1 MTKRM
6 LIDAAHPEETRVVIV
21 DSNRVEELDFESRNK
36 RQLRGNVYLARVT
49 RVEPSLQ
56 AAFIEYGGNR
66 HGFLAFSEIH
76 PDYYKIPEADKQAL
90 KEQEEEDQRLADEE
104 EEKRKAAASKRKS
117 RTKKKDENEDGDL
130 DLEAED
136 DDLEEDEIEAED
148 DQEDERDENLD
159 PDDEDATD
167 ETDAEIADEQVN
179 VASKR
184 RKRISRRRYKIQ
196 EVIKRGQIL
205 LVQAVKEERGN
216 KGAAMTTYLSL
227 AGRYCVLMP
236 NTPRGGGISRKI
248 SNGSDRKRL
257 KSIMNNLDVQQG
269 MGVIVRTAGAKRT
282 KSEIG
287 HDYEYLSR
295 LWTDIRSKTMES
307 SAPALIHEEGN
318 LVKRSIRD
326 LYNKDI
332 EEILVQGQTAYETA
346 SDFISMLM
354 PSHAEFVKYYDD
366 EIPLFLRYG
375 AEKQIENSLD
385 ATVQL
390 KSGGYLVIHPTE
402 ALVSVDVNSGR
413 STKERNIERTA
424 LRTNIEAAEELARQ
438 MRLRDLAGLIV
449 VDFIDMDEHKNNRAV
464 ERKMKEV
471 ISKDRARIQTSRI
484 SQFGLME
491 ISRQR
496 RRRSLLEGS
505 TTSCPHC
512 SGVGRKRT
520 IESSALAAIRA
531 VEEFA
536 VRGKAKRI
544 RLKTSHDVA
553 LYLLNEK
560 RDLLTQVDEVADV
573 FTEVVGDDTL
583 IRPHFELEVIE
594 KRDDKRADPL
604 VKIERDFKKERD
616 AAKRKP
622 KKAKKEASEDK
633 AEPTETPTS
642 EDESDEESRKSG
654 RRRSRRGRRGGR
666 GRGRKDESAQN
677 AEIQDSDAQS
687 DETPSETDEDT
698 KIETA
703 KKPKRGRRKAPT
715 KGKGKAKAKSEKSE
729 ESTSEEKAEKS
740 TRRRRAPSKSKDK
753 PVEVVAETDEET
765 IETEKPKRRASTRR
779 KAPSRKKEVAEET
792 VEKPAT
798 KAKRTRKAPVKKT
811 EEAVET
817 AAKKPTRK
825 RRAPVK
831 KTEASAEV
839 DVEET
844 PKPKRTRKAPVKKA
858 DTEEAKKP
866 SRKRR
871 APAKKTEA
879 KKSEETVAET
889 SEAEEAKPAR
899 TRKAPT
905 KKPAAKKAAPKK
917 TSAKKPAAKKAA
929 AKKATAKKTIE
940 KEAAVEDT
948 PKKRTRKAPVKKAD
962 ETSAKSVAP
971 KTATKSTRKAP
982 SKKVEAAEEKAPAAK
997 KAPSRKAPA
1006 KKVPAKKAPAKK
1018 VEKLDDEAPAPKRT
1032 RKAPAKKAAVES
1044 PKEPAPAE
1052 KAEPVAKTPEAP
1064 GKKTKRAWWRRKKD

>member
-21 DSNRVEELDFESRNK
+21 NSNRVEELDFESRNK

-76 PDYYKIPEADKQAL
+76 PDYYRIPEADKLAL
-90 KEQEEEDQRLADEE
+90 KEQEEEDQRLAEE
-104 EEKRKAAASKRKS
+104 EDEKRKAATSRRKS
-117 RTKKKDENEDGDL
+117 RTKRDEEEDEFEDDEE

-136 DDLEEDEIEAED
+136 DSEEDLDE
-148 DQEDERDENLD
+148 EDERDENLD
-159 PDDEDATD
+159 PDEEDATD
-167 ETDAEIADEQVN
+167 ENDAEIADEQVN
-179 VASKR
+179 VAVKR

-257 KSIMNNLDVQQG
+257 KTIMNGLDVPQG

-282 KSEIG
+282 KAEIQR
-287 HDYEYLSR
+287 DYEYLSR
-295 LWTDIRSKTMES
+295 LWSDIRDTTMES
-307 SAPALIHEEGN
+307 SAPSLIHEEGN

-332 EEILVQGQTAYETA
+332 EEVLVQGDDAYKTAK
-346 SDFISMLM
+346 DFIKMLM
-354 PSHAEFVKYYDD
+354 PSHAKFVRQYED

-471 ISKDRARIQTSRI
+471 LSLDRARIQTSRI

-505 TTSCPHC
+505 TTICPHC

-520 IESSALAAIRA
+520 VESSALAAIRA

-544 RLKTSHDVA
+544 RLKTSPDVA
-553 LYLLNEK
+553 HYLLNEK
-560 RDLLTQVDEVADV
+560 RDLLTQVDEVTDV
-573 FTEVVGDDTL
+573 FTEVVGDDSF
-583 IRPHFELEVIE
+583 IRPHFELEVVE
-594 KRDDKRADPL
+594 KRNDKRADPL
-604 VKIERDFKKERD
+604 VKIEREFKKERED
-616 AAKRKP
+616 AKRKP
-622 KKAKKEASEDK
+622 KKSKSKSKSNKELNDN
-633 AEPTETPTS
+633 ETDEATS
-642 EDESDEESRKSG
+642 SDEEGEEDARKSG

-666 GRGRKDESAQN
+666 GRGRRDDRNKSEETEETSETT
-677 AEIQDSDAQS
+677 AEADSVL
-687 DETPSETDEDT
+687 SETDE
-698 KIETA
+698 
-703 KKPKRGRRKAPT
+703 KPKRSRRRKAS
-715 KGKGKAKAKSEKSE
+715 AKASE
-729 ESTSEEKAEKS
+729 ENVERDEAPKRG
-740 TRRRRAPSKSKDK
+740 RRRRAPSKSKEDAIVDTTEATADDK
-753 PVEVVAETDEET
+753 TE
-765 IETEKPKRRASTRR
+765 IEKPKRRSTTRR
-779 KAPSRKKEVAEET
+779 KAPTRKKKNATELEDAPKKTRRKAPAKKSVEESEIKEET
-792 VEKPAT
+792 SKSTRKRRAPAKKKADAEDIAEKP
-798 KAKRTRKAPVKKT
+798 KRTRKAPTKKAAEEETAKPKRTRKAPSKKT
-811 EEAVET
+811 EDKPKAKAT
-817 AAKKPTRK
+817 PKRTRKARAKKAETEDAPKPKRARK
-825 RRAPVK
+825 APAKKAVTAK
-831 KTEASAEV
+831 EESEVPKTET
-839 DVEET
+839 EE
-844 PKPKRTRKAPVKKA
+844 KPKRTRKAPVKKA
-858 DTEEAKKP
+858 ATEDE
-866 SRKRR
+866 
-871 APAKKTEA
+871 
-879 KKSEETVAET
+879 
-889 SEAEEAKPAR
+889 
-899 TRKAPT
+899 
-905 KKPAAKKAAPKK
+905 
-917 TSAKKPAAKKAA
+917 
-929 AKKATAKKTIE
+929 
-940 KEAAVEDT
+940 T
-948 PKKRTRKAPVKKAD
+948 PK
-962 ETSAKSVAP
+962 
-971 KTATKSTRKAP
+971 
-982 SKKVEAAEEKAPAAK
+982 
-997 KAPSRKAPA
+997 
-1006 KKVPAKKAPAKK
+1006 
-1018 VEKLDDEAPAPKRT
+1018 PKRT
-1032 RKAPAKKAAVES
+1032 RKAPKKAVAAEAEKAPAKPKRTRQAPVEAASETKTSPAPKTETVKKAAVET
-1044 PKEPAPAE
+1044 APEAE
-1052 KAEPVAKTPEAP
+1052 KKI
-1064 GKKTKRAWWRRKKD
+1064 KRGWWKRRKKD

>member
-90 KEQEEEDQRLADEE
+90 KEQEEEDQRHADEE

-117 RTKKKDENEDGDL
+117 LTKKDEEDEL
-130 DLEAED
+130 DD
-136 DDLEEDEIEAED
+136 DDLEGDDDFEEDDTEDEAEED
-148 DQEDERDENLD
+148 NEHEDERDENLD

-257 KSIMNNLDVQQG
+257 KSIMNNLDVPQG

-332 EEILVQGQTAYETA
+332 SEILVQGQAAYDTA
-346 SDFISMLM
+346 SEFINMLM
-354 PSHAEFVKYYDD
+354 PSHAEFVKHYND

-560 RDLLTQVDEVADV
+560 RDLLTQVDEIADV
-573 FTEVVGDDTL
+573 FTEVVGDDAF
-583 IRPHFELEVIE
+583 IRPNFELEVIE

-604 VKIERDFKKERD
+604 IQIERDFKKEQD

-633 AEPTETPTS
+633 ADPTETPTS
-642 EDESDEESRKSG
+642 EDESDEENLKSG

-666 GRGRKDESAQN
+666 GRARKDDNAQN
-677 AEIQDSDAQS
+677 ADSQDTETKS
-687 DETPSETDEDT
+687 DETKSETDEET
-698 KIETA
+698 KTE
-703 KKPKRGRRKAPT
+703 KPKRGRRKAPT
-715 KGKGKAKAKSEKSE
+715 KGKAQAKSEKSE
-729 ESTSEEKAEKS
+729 ESAFEEKAEKG
-740 TRRRRAPSKSKDK
+740 TRRRRAPSKTKDK
-753 PVEVVAETDEET
+753 PIETVAENDEEAV
-765 IETEKPKRRASTRR
+765 ETEKPKRRASTRR
-779 KAPSRKKEVAEET
+779 KAPSRKKEVAEEA
-792 VEKPAT
+792 VNEPVT
-798 KAKRTRKAPVKKT
+798 KAKRTRRAPVKKT
-811 EEAVET
+811 EESVET
-817 AAKKPTRK
+817 EAKKPTRK
-825 RRAPVK
+825 RRAPEK
-831 KTEASAEV
+831 KSDASAEV

-858 DTEEAKKP
+858 EPEATEEAKKP

-879 KKSEETVAET
+879 KKSEETLAET

-917 TSAKKPAAKKAA
+917 TSAKKAPVKKTAAKKTTT
-929 AKKATAKKTIE
+929 KKASE
-940 KEAAVEDT
+940 KEAVVEDT
-948 PKKRTRKAPVKKAD
+948 PKKRTRKAPVKKVD
-962 ETSAKSVAP
+962 ETSTESVAP
-971 KTATKSTRKAP
+971 KKATKSTRKAP

-997 KAPSRKAPA
+997 KAPSKKAPA
-1006 KKVPAKKAPAKK
+1006 QKTSAKK
-1018 VEKLDDEAPAPKRT
+1018 VEKSDDEAPAPKRT
-1032 RKAPAKKAAVES
+1032 RKAPVKKAVVEA
-1044 PKEPAPAE
+1044 PKKPAPAE
-1052 KAEPVAKTPEAP
+1052 KAEPVGKTPESPA
-1064 GKKTKRAWWRRKKD
+1064 KKTKRAWWRRKKD

>member
-21 DSNRVEELDFESRNK
+21 DSNRVEELDFESRHK

-76 PDYYKIPEADKQAL
+76 PDYYRIPEADKQAL
-90 KEQEEEDQRLADEE
+90 KEQEEEDQRLLEE
-104 EEKRKAAASKRKS
+104 DEEKRKAASANRKS
-117 RTKKKDENEDGDL
+117 RSKKDE
-130 DLEAED
+130 ED
-136 DDLEEDEIEAED
+136 DDEDEDED
-148 DQEDERDENLD
+148 DDFDLDTDSDDDEDDHDEEERDENLD

-167 ETDAEIADEQVN
+167 ETDAEVADEQVK

-248 SNGSDRKRL
+248 ANGSDRKRL
-257 KSIMNNLDVQQG
+257 KSIMNNLDVPQG

-287 HDYEYLSR
+287 HDYDYLSR
-295 LWTDIRSKTMES
+295 LWSDIRGKTMES

-332 EEILVQGQTAYETA
+332 EEILVQGNDAYETA
-346 SDFISMLM
+346 SEFINMLM
-354 PSHAEFVKYYDD
+354 PSHAKFVKHYND

-424 LRTNIEAAEELARQ
+424 LRTNMEAAEELARQ

-464 ERKMKEV
+464 EKKMKDV
-471 ISKDRARIQTSRI
+471 LSQDRARIQTSRI

-573 FTEVVGDDTL
+573 FTEVVGSDDL
-583 IRPHFELEVIE
+583 IRPHFELEVVE
-594 KRDDKRADPL
+594 KREDKRADPL
-604 VKIERDFKKERD
+604 EQIERDFKKERE

-622 KKAKKEASEDK
+622 AKKRKDK
-633 AEPTETPTS
+633 S
-642 EDESDEESRKSG
+642 EDESDASENISPEDEKDEENRKSG
-654 RRRSRRGRRGGR
+654 RKRSRRGRRGGR
-666 GRGRKDESAQN
+666 GRGRKDEVAQ
-677 AEIQDSDAQS
+677 
-687 DETPSETDEDT
+687 TSESNDEDA
-698 KIETA
+698 KSVSVEDTA
-703 KKPKRGRRKAPT
+703 SEKDTKPKRRRRKAPSKDT
-715 KGKGKAKAKSEKSE
+715 GTAAKSEDTATADAKKSE
-729 ESTSEEKAEKS
+729 SSASERTTEKGG
-740 TRRRRAPSKSKDK
+740 RRRRAPSKSKDK
-753 PVEVVAETDEET
+753 PAETVAEVAEVV
-765 IETEKPKRRASTRR
+765 ETETTKRRSTTRR
-779 KAPSRKKEVAEET
+779 KAPARNKETDTKSE
-792 VEKPAT
+792 AT
-798 KAKRTRKAPVKKT
+798 PKRTRKAPIKKS
-811 EEAVET
+811 AET
-817 AAKKPTRK
+817 PKSAEMPEIEAKKPTRK
-825 RRAPVK
+825 RRAPAK
-831 KTEASAEV
+831 KAADTPADETSSVETE
-839 DVEET
+839 T
-844 PKPKRTRKAPVKKA
+844 KPKRTRKAPVKKVVSE
-858 DTEEAKKP
+858 DTVAPKP
-866 SRKRR
+866 ARKRR
-871 APAKKTEA
+871 TPAKKTAEIKTDA
-879 KKSEETVAET
+879 AETETKKS
-889 SEAEEAKPAR
+889 S
-899 TRKAPT
+899 
-905 KKPAAKKAAPKK
+905 
-917 TSAKKPAAKKAA
+917 
-929 AKKATAKKTIE
+929 
-940 KEAAVEDT
+940 
-948 PKKRTRKAPVKKAD
+948 
-962 ETSAKSVAP
+962 
-971 KTATKSTRKAP
+971 
-982 SKKVEAAEEKAPAAK
+982 
-997 KAPSRKAPA
+997 
-1006 KKVPAKKAPAKK
+1006 
-1018 VEKLDDEAPAPKRT
+1018 RT
-1032 RKAPAKKAAVES
+1032 RKAPAKKAAPAKAKPPAKKAAAKKTTTKKAAPKKSAAKKTVAKPDETPAKPTRTRKAPTKTSSEKVDKVAESKTAPKRTRKAPSAKTETAEAKPAS
-1044 PKEPAPAE
+1044 PKRTRKAPAKTAKDTTPKPEPKPEPAPIA
-1052 KAEPVAKTPEAP
+1052 KAEPAPETAKAPE
-1064 GKKTKRAWWRRKKD
+1064 KKIKRGWWNRRKKD

>member
-21 DSNRVEELDFESRNK
+21 DSNRVEELDFESRHK

-76 PDYYKIPEADKQAL
+76 SDYYRIPEADKQAL
-90 KEQEEEDQRLADEE
+90 KEQEEEDQREADEE
-104 EEKRKAAASKRKS
+104 DEKRKAASAKRKS
-117 RTKKKDENEDGDL
+117 RSKRDEDEDESDE
-130 DLEAED
+130 DDFESDEEADED
-136 DDLEEDEIEAED
+136 DDE
-148 DQEDERDENLD
+148 EDERDENVD
-159 PDDEDATD
+159 PDEEDATD
-167 ETDAEIADEQVN
+167 EVDAEVADEQVK

-248 SNGSDRKRL
+248 ANGSDRKRL
-257 KSIMNNLDVQQG
+257 KTIMNDLDVPQG
-269 MGVIVRTAGAKRT
+269 MGVIVRTAGAKQT

-287 HDYEYLSR
+287 HDYDYLSR
-295 LWTDIRSKTMES
+295 LWSDIRNKTMES

-332 EEILVQGQTAYETA
+332 EEILVQGDGAYETA
-346 SDFISMLM
+346 SQFINMLM
-354 PSHAEFVKYYDD
+354 PNHAKFVKHYDD
-366 EIPLFLRYG
+366 QIPLFLRYG

-413 STKERNIERTA
+413 STKERNVERTA
-424 LRTNIEAAEELARQ
+424 LRTNMEAAEELARQ

-464 ERKMKEV
+464 ERRMKEALTQ
-471 ISKDRARIQTSRI
+471 DRARIQTSRI

-520 IESSALAAIRA
+520 VESSALAAIRA

-544 RLKTSHDVA
+544 CLKTSHDVA

-560 RDLLTQVDEVADV
+560 RDLLTQVDEIADV
-573 FTEVVGDDTL
+573 FTEVVGDDAF
-583 IRPHFELEVIE
+583 IRPHFELEVVE
-594 KRDDKRADPL
+594 KREDKRADPL
-604 VKIERDFKKERD
+604 VQIEREFKKERE
-616 AAKRKP
+616 AVKRKP
-622 KKAKKEASEDK
+622 AKTQPKKSEVDSD
-633 AEPTETPTS
+633 ETENTS
-642 EDESDEESRKSG
+642 NEDESDEENRKSS

-666 GRGRKDESAQN
+666 GRARKDENS
-677 AEIQDSDAQS
+677 QDTESSDKGVKSDAAEDTAQESDSKPKRRRRRGSGKGRSEAAPSEATESDTLKSQEESTAPSVSKS
-687 DETPSETDEDT
+687 DETT
-698 KIETA
+698 
-703 KKPKRGRRKAPT
+703 
-715 KGKGKAKAKSEKSE
+715 GKGG
-729 ESTSEEKAEKS
+729 
-740 TRRRRAPSKSKDK
+740 RRRRAPSKSASKGK
-753 PVEVVAETDEET
+753 EKQAEQVAEVAEKVELET
-765 IETEKPKRRASTRR
+765 PKRSSTTRR
-779 KAPSRKKEVAEET
+779 KAPSRKKPAET
-792 VEKPAT
+792 PAE
-798 KAKRTRKAPVKKT
+798 AAPKRSRKAPARKAAVK
-811 EEAVET
+811 ET
-817 AAKKPTRK
+817 AEAAETAPEKPTRK
-825 RRAPVK
+825 RRAPAK
-831 KTEASAEV
+831 KSAETPL
-839 DVEET
+839 VEAEA
-844 PKPKRTRKAPVKKA
+844 KPKRTRKAPVKKA
-858 DTEEAKKP
+858 PSDEADAPKP
-866 SRKRR
+866 ARKRR
-871 APAKKTEA
+871 A
-879 KKSEETVAET
+879 
-889 SEAEEAKPAR
+889 
-899 TRKAPT
+899 AP
-905 KKPAAKKAAPKK
+905 KKAADTKAAP
-917 TSAKKPAAKKAA
+917 TEAEKKP
-929 AKKATAKKTIE
+929 T
-940 KEAAVEDT
+940 
-948 PKKRTRKAPVKKAD
+948 
-962 ETSAKSVAP
+962 
-971 KTATKSTRKAP
+971 
-982 SKKVEAAEEKAPAAK
+982 
-997 KAPSRKAPA
+997 
-1006 KKVPAKKAPAKK
+1006 
-1018 VEKLDDEAPAPKRT
+1018 RT
-1032 RKAPAKKAAVES
+1032 RKAPAKKAAPAKAKAPTKKTAVKKAPAKTSTTKAVKPEAKAAPKRKAPVKKAAPKTAAAPKTKKAAPKRAAKPPASKADVAEAKPGATTTRTRKAPVKAVEAA
-1044 PKEPAPAE
+1044 PAKPVPAPKAPVQKAAPVPAPKPADAPE
-1052 KAEPVAKTPEAP
+1052 KKS
-1064 GKKTKRAWWRRKKD
+1064 KRGWWNRRKKD

>member
-1 MTKRM
+1 MVGDPRERLENTMTKRM

-21 DSNRVEELDFESRNK
+21 DSNRVEELDFESRHK

-76 PDYYKIPEADKQAL
+76 ADYYRIPEADKQAL
-90 KEQEEEDQRLADEE
+90 KEQEEEDQREADEE
-104 EEKRKAAASKRKS
+104 EEKRKAASAKRKS
-117 RTKKKDENEDGDL
+117 RTKRDEDEDEDGSD
-130 DLEAED
+130 E
-136 DDLEEDEIEAED
+136 DDLESNDDDDEDLD
-148 DQEDERDENLD
+148 DEDERDENLD
-159 PDDEDATD
+159 PDEDDATD
-167 ETDAEIADEQVN
+167 EVDAEVADEQVK

-248 SNGSDRKRL
+248 ANGSDRKRL
-257 KSIMNNLDVQQG
+257 KTIMNDLDVPQG
-269 MGVIVRTAGAKRT
+269 MGVIVRTAGAKQT
-282 KSEIG
+282 KQEIG
-287 HDYEYLSR
+287 HDYDYLSR
-295 LWTDIRSKTMES
+295 LWSDIRSKTMES

-332 EEILVQGQTAYETA
+332 EEILVQGDDAYETA
-346 SDFISMLM
+346 SDFINMLM
-354 PSHAEFVKYYDD
+354 PNHAKFVKHYNDQ
-366 EIPLFLRYG
+366 IPLFLRYG

-424 LRTNIEAAEELARQ
+424 LRTNMEAAEELARQ

-464 ERKMKEV
+464 ERKMKDV
-471 ISKDRARIQTSRI
+471 LSQDRARIQTSRI

-520 IESSALAAIRA
+520 VESSALAAIRA

-560 RDLLTQVDEVADV
+560 RDLLTQVDEIADV
-573 FTEVVGDDTL
+573 FTAVVGDDAL
-583 IRPHFELEVIE
+583 IRPHFELEVVE

-604 VKIERDFKKERD
+604 VQIERDFKKEQE

-622 KKAKKEASEDK
+622 KPKPARAERADDGSEAK
-633 AEPTETPTS
+633 ETSTF
-642 EDESDEESRKSG
+642 EDETDEDGKKSG

-666 GRGRKDESAQN
+666 GRGRKDENSQS
-677 AEIQDSDAQS
+677 EDPTEDSPKSDSPEEASSETDTKPKRRRRRGSGKGRSENSSS
-687 DETPSETDEDT
+687 DETKSEASNSQDDSQDT
-698 KIETA
+698 SKPKSSESTA
-703 KKPKRGRRKAPT
+703 KG
-715 KGKGKAKAKSEKSE
+715 G
-729 ESTSEEKAEKS
+729 
-740 TRRRRAPSKSKDK
+740 RRRRAPSKGK
-753 PVEVVAETDEET
+753 PAETVAEVPEKVEAET
-765 IETEKPKRRASTRR
+765 PKRRSTTRR
-779 KAPSRKKEVAEET
+779 KAPSRKKDTET
-792 VEKPAT
+792 QS
-798 KAKRTRKAPVKKT
+798 
-811 EEAVET
+811 EA
-817 AAKKPTRK
+817 A
-825 RRAPVK
+825 
-831 KTEASAEV
+831 
-839 DVEET
+839 
-844 PKPKRTRKAPVKKA
+844 PKRTRKAPAKKTA
-858 DTEEAKKP
+858 ETSETEETKP
-866 SRKRR
+866 ARKRR
-871 APAKKTEA
+871 APAKKPAETSKSDTEA
-879 KKSEETVAET
+879 K
-889 SEAEEAKPAR
+889 
-899 TRKAPT
+899 
-905 KKPAAKKAAPKK
+905 
-917 TSAKKPAAKKAA
+917 
-929 AKKATAKKTIE
+929 
-940 KEAAVEDT
+940 
-948 PKKRTRKAPVKKAD
+948 
-962 ETSAKSVAP
+962 
-971 KTATKSTRKAP
+971 
-982 SKKVEAAEEKAPAAK
+982 
-997 KAPSRKAPA
+997 
-1006 KKVPAKKAPAKK
+1006 
-1018 VEKLDDEAPAPKRT
+1018 PKRT
-1032 RKAPAKKAAVES
+1032 RKAPAKKAAADEADAPKPARKRRAPTKKAAAVEADKKPARTRKAPAKKAAPAKAKAPAKKAAAKTPAAKKTPAKKPAAKAEAKPARTRKAPAKKTA
-1044 PKEPAPAE
+1044 PKAKPAPKKAEAAPKRTRKAPTPKAEPTEPKPAAPKRTRKAPASAQSEAQSKSVEAAPVKPAPAR
-1052 KAEPVAKTPEAP
+1052 KAAAPKVEAASVPKPEKTPE
-1064 GKKTKRAWWRRKKD
+1064 KKTKRGWWNRRKKD

>member
-21 DSNRVEELDFESRNK
+21 DSNRVEELDFESRHK

-76 PDYYKIPEADKQAL
+76 ADYYRIPEADKQAL
-90 KEQEEEDQRLADEE
+90 KEQEEEDQREADEE
-104 EEKRKAAASKRKS
+104 EEKRKAASAKRKS
-117 RTKKKDENEDGDL
+117 RTKRDEEEEESD
-130 DLEAED
+130 ED
-136 DDLEEDEIEAED
+136 DFESDDDSDEEHHD
-148 DQEDERDENLD
+148 DEDERDENLD
-159 PDDEDATD
+159 PDEDDATD
-167 ETDAEIADEQVN
+167 EVDAEVADEQIK

-248 SNGSDRKRL
+248 ANGSDRKRL
-257 KSIMNNLDVQQG
+257 KTIMNNLDVPQG
-269 MGVIVRTAGAKRT
+269 MGVIVRTAGAKQT
-282 KSEIG
+282 KQEIG
-287 HDYEYLSR
+287 HDYDYLSR
-295 LWTDIRSKTMES
+295 LWSDIRSKTMES

-332 EEILVQGQTAYETA
+332 EEILVQGDDAYDTA
-346 SDFISMLM
+346 SEFIDMLM
-354 PSHAEFVKYYDD
+354 PSHAKFVKHYND

-424 LRTNIEAAEELARQ
+424 LRTNMEAAEELARQ

-464 ERKMKEV
+464 ERKMKDV
-471 ISKDRARIQTSRI
+471 LSQDRARIQTSRI

-520 IESSALAAIRA
+520 VESSALAAIRA

-573 FTEVVGDDTL
+573 FTEVVGDDDL
-583 IRPHFELEVIE
+583 IRPHFELEVVE

-604 VKIERDFKKERD
+604 VKIERDFKKERET
-616 AAKRKP
+616 AKRKP
-622 KKAKKEASEDK
+622 AKTRAKKSDDESDAKESRS
-633 AEPTETPTS
+633 P
-642 EDESDEESRKSG
+642 EDESDEENRKSG

-666 GRGRKDESAQN
+666 GRGRKDETSEN
-677 AEIQDSDAQS
+677 ADSSDEDVKSDAVDDAATES
-687 DETPSETDEDT
+687 D
-698 KIETA
+698 A
-703 KKPKRGRRKAPT
+703 KPKRRRRRG
-715 KGKGKAKAKSEKSE
+715 GKGRSDAAQSEETKSE
-729 ESTSEEKAEKS
+729 ESKAPEDAKS
-740 TRRRRAPSKSKDK
+740 DEATGKGGRRRRAPSKSGSKSKDK
-753 PVEVVAETDEET
+753 PAETVAEV
-765 IETEKPKRRASTRR
+765 TEKVDAEDVETKTPKRRSTTRR
-779 KAPSRKKEVAEET
+779 KAP
-792 VEKPAT
+792 
-798 KAKRTRKAPVKKT
+798 TRNK
-811 EEAVET
+811 
-817 AAKKPTRK
+817 
-825 RRAPVK
+825 
-831 KTEASAEV
+831 
-839 DVEET
+839 
-844 PKPKRTRKAPVKKA
+844 
-858 DTEEAKKP
+858 DTG
-866 SRKRR
+866 
-871 APAKKTEA
+871 T
-879 KKSEETVAET
+879 T
-889 SEAEEAKPAR
+889 S
-899 TRKAPT
+899 
-905 KKPAAKKAAPKK
+905 
-917 TSAKKPAAKKAA
+917 
-929 AKKATAKKTIE
+929 
-940 KEAAVEDT
+940 
-948 PKKRTRKAPVKKAD
+948 
-962 ETSAKSVAP
+962 
-971 KTATKSTRKAP
+971 
-982 SKKVEAAEEKAPAAK
+982 
-997 KAPSRKAPA
+997 
-1006 KKVPAKKAPAKK
+1006 
-1018 VEKLDDEAPAPKRT
+1018 DDAPKRT
-1032 RKAPAKKAAVES
+1032 RKAPAKKAAEAAE
-1044 PKEPAPAE
+1044 KEAEKPARKRRAPAKKSAKSAKTDAETKPKRTRKAPAKTASSDDGDTPKPARKRRAPTKKAEAVEAEKKPTRTRKAPTKKAPAKKAAPAKAKAPAKKAPTKKAPAKKTASKAADTDAKPARTRKAPAKKAAPKAKAAPKRTRKAPTPKVDAPKAETAEAKPQTPKRTRKAPVKTAEATPAKPASAPKAAPATPPPAKPE
-1052 KAEPVAKTPEAP
+1052 KAPEKKAKR
-1064 GKKTKRAWWRRKKD
+1064 GWWNRRKKD

>member
-21 DSNRVEELDFESRNK
+21 DSNRVEELDFESRHK

-76 PDYYKIPEADKQAL
+76 PDYYRIPEADKLAL
-90 KEQEEEDQRLADEE
+90 KEQEEEDQRQSEEE
-104 EEKRKAAASKRKS
+104 EEKRKAASAKRKS
-117 RTKKKDENEDGDL
+117 RTKRDEDENDDEDED
-130 DLEAED
+130 EADETDDED
-136 DDLEEDEIEAED
+136 DHEEDD
-148 DQEDERDENLD
+148 EDERDENLD
-159 PDDEDATD
+159 PDEDDATD
-167 ETDAEIADEQVN
+167 ETDAEVADEQVK

-205 LVQAVKEERGN
+205 LIQAVKEERGN

-248 SNGSDRKRL
+248 SNGADRKRL
-257 KSIMNNLDVQQG
+257 KTIMNGLEVPQG

-282 KSEIG
+282 KSEIER
-287 HDYEYLSR
+287 DYEYLSR
-295 LWTDIRSKTMES
+295 LWSDIRSNTMES

-332 EEILVQGQTAYETA
+332 EEVLVQGKDAYQTAD
-346 SDFISMLM
+346 DFINMLM
-354 PSHAEFVKYYDD
+354 PSHAKFVKHYTD

-424 LRTNIEAAEELARQ
+424 LRTNLEAAEELARQ

-471 ISKDRARIQTSRI
+471 LSKDRARIQTSRI

-520 IESSALAAIRA
+520 VESSALAAIRA

-573 FTEVVGDDTL
+573 FTAVVGDDEL
-583 IRPHFELEVIE
+583 IRPHFELEVVE
-594 KRDDKRADPL
+594 KREDKRKDPL
-604 VKIERDFKKERD
+604 IQIERDFKKERE

-622 KKAKKEASEDK
+622 KKKQTKSSEDESEAK
-633 AEPTETPTS
+633 ENTTP
-642 EDESDEESRKSG
+642 EDESDEENRKSG

-666 GRGRKDESAQN
+666 GRGGRDETAQ
-677 AEIQDSDAQS
+677 AADSDEAKADAKEEIS
-687 DETPSETDEDT
+687 SETER
-698 KIETA
+698 EA
-703 KKPKRGRRKAPT
+703 KPKRRRRRAP
-715 KGKGKAKAKSEKSE
+715 GKGKAEAAKAEDV
-729 ESTSEEKAEKS
+729 TSEDNDSNESAKKGG
-740 TRRRRAPSKSKDK
+740 RRRRAPSKSKEK
-753 PVEVVAETDEET
+753 PVEQVAEVAEKV
-765 IETEKPKRRASTRR
+765 ETETPKRGSTTRR
-779 KAPSRKKEVAEET
+779 KAPSRNKGSA
-792 VEKPAT
+792 A
-798 KAKRTRKAPVKKT
+798 KT
-811 EEAVET
+811 E
-817 AAKKPTRK
+817 
-825 RRAPVK
+825 
-831 KTEASAEV
+831 
-839 DVEET
+839 D
-844 PKPKRTRKAPVKKA
+844 
-858 DTEEAKKP
+858 
-866 SRKRR
+866 
-871 APAKKTEA
+871 
-879 KKSEETVAET
+879 
-889 SEAEEAKPAR
+889 
-899 TRKAPT
+899 
-905 KKPAAKKAAPKK
+905 
-917 TSAKKPAAKKAA
+917 
-929 AKKATAKKTIE
+929 
-940 KEAAVEDT
+940 
-948 PKKRTRKAPVKKAD
+948 
-962 ETSAKSVAP
+962 
-971 KTATKSTRKAP
+971 
-982 SKKVEAAEEKAPAAK
+982 
-997 KAPSRKAPA
+997 
-1006 KKVPAKKAPAKK
+1006 
-1018 VEKLDDEAPAPKRT
+1018 APKRT
-1032 RKAPAKKAAVES
+1032 RKAPAKTVSAKKSAKVSETEEKKPTRKRKAPTKKTTATKADGAETKSKRTRKAPAKKAPAKDTQTAKPPRKRRAPAKAKAKPDAEAKADAKAPAKIRKAPAKKAAPAKAATKKAPAKKAATKKAPTKTATKKKAPAKKPTAKTSKAVKTEAK
-1044 PKEPAPAE
+1044 PKRTRKAPAKKPAPKATE
-1052 KAEPVAKTPEAP
+1052 KKATAKPKASAKADAVKTKTAAPKLTRKAPVKKDEASPATPKPAPKAPPTAKADPAPVAKTAKAPE
-1064 GKKTKRAWWRRKKD
+1064 KKAKRGWWSRRKKD